1 MFICYCLFVE
11 CMDMD
16 SKHHNLFLLTPILG
30 DCVPILGQE
39 CAEAEYCC
47 AGNTSTTT
55 RPDDSCK
62 FLENTQL
69 FFPIHFLLTLTVE
82 LNMAQA

>member
-1 MFICYCLFVE
+1 
-11 CMDMD
+11 MDGFK
-16 SKHHNLFLLTPILG
+16 SSLIFNLFLHTPIPG